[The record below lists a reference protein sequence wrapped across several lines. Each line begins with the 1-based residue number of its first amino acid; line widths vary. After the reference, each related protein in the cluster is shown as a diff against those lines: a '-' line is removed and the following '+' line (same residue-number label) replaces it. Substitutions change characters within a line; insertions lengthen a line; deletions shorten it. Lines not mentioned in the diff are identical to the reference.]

1 MTAGRKGGPQ
11 PGRGMRLAVTVLAAL
26 LPGAAMADPAKVDA
40 ANFTRAETDRYMTD
54 IVTRNGLGIMVHGR
68 EPASVDDQP
77 VIRMNRD
84 TLYSSGVY
92 DLSAG
97 PISVTIPDTGGR
109 YVAVQPVS
117 GDHYTPFVLHE
128 GTSMITEE
136 DIGTRYVALL
146 ARVFVDAGD
155 PADLAAAH
163 AVQDGIRIEQ
173 TQRGTWSVPE
183 WDAATLDRTRA
194 LLLDLAAMGMS
205 GFGPTMGPR
214 GEVDEVGHLLATAG
228 GWGLNPGTEA
238 RYFPANPAQNDGST
252 VYLLTLG
259 DVPADGFWSVTVY
272 DASGFMVKNDLG
284 RNSVNSVTADPDP
297 QGGVSIQFGGC
308 TEDSPNCLPVT
319 PGWNYLLRL
328 YQPRAEVLE
337 GRWTPPV
344 AEPAR

>member
-26 LPGAAMADPAKVDA
+26 LPGAAMADPVKVDA
-40 ANFTRAETDRYMTD
+40 ATFTRAETDRYMTD
-54 IVTRNGLGIMVHGR
+54 IVTRNGLGILVHGR

-97 PISVTIPDTGGR
+97 PISVTIPDSGGR

-228 GWGLNPGTEA
+228 GWGLNPEAEA

-272 DASGFMVKNDLG
+272 DASGFMVKNDLR

>member
-1 MTAGRKGGPQ
+1 
-11 PGRGMRLAVTVLAAL
+11 RGMRRAALAVATLAAL
-26 LPGAAMADPAKVDA
+26 LPGAGMADPVKVDA
-40 ANFTRAETDRYMTD
+40 ATFTRAETDRYMTD

-68 EPASVDDQP
+68 EPARVDDQP

-97 PISVTIPDTGGR
+97 PISVTIPEAGGR

-117 GDHYTPFVLHE
+117 GDHYTPFVLHD

-146 ARVFVDAGD
+146 ARVFVDAAD
-155 PADLAAAH
+155 PDDLAEAH
-163 AVQDGIRIEQ
+163 TIQDGIRIEQ
-173 TQRGTWSVPE
+173 TQRGTWSVPD
-183 WDAATLDRTRA
+183 WDAASLDQTRS
-194 LLLDLAAMGMS
+194 LLLQLGVMGMD
-205 GFGPTMGPR
+205 GFGPRMGPR

-228 GWGLNPGTEA
+228 GWGLNPESEA
-238 RYFPANPAQNDGST
+238 RYFITYPEKNDGST

-259 DVPADGFWSVTVY
+259 DVPVDGFWSVTVY
-272 DASGFMVKNDLG
+272 DANGFMVKNDLG
-284 RNSVNSVTADPDP
+284 RNAVNSVTADLDP

-308 TEDSPNCLPVT
+308 TEGSPNCLPVT
-319 PGWNYLLRL
+319 PGWNYTLRL
-328 YQPRAEVLE
+328 YQPRAEVQD

-344 AEPAR
+344 AEAAD